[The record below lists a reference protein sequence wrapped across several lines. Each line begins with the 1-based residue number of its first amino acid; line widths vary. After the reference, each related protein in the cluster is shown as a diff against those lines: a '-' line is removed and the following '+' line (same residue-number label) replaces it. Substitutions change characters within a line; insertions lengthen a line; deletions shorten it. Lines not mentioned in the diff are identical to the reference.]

1 MSGQEPVS
9 NRYVVDT
16 NIVIYILQ
24 GLEEIVK
31 AMEELEDDDI
41 EVYYSTIVIMDPEIQ
56 TVKKAKL
63 RYN

>member
-1 MSGQEPVS
+1 
-9 NRYVVDT
+9 
-16 NIVIYILQ
+16 
-24 GLEEIVK
+24 LEEIVK

>member
-1 MSGQEPVS
+1 MIGQEPVS